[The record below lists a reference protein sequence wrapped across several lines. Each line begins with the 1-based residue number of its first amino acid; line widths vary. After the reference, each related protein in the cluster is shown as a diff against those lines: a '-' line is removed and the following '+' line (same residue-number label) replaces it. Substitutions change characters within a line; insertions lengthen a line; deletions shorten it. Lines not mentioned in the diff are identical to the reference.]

1 MSLTGNDNDDFI
13 IEEVTNFLQDT
24 RLIDGDF
31 EFDLDFDVENIA
43 LELDNGENTFEQPD
57 PLQELVVVH
66 MNDDS
71 KMGDEAISGILCIPT
86 SDSDKSENHS
96 PFPSS
101 TQLKNPNLNEIPV
114 NHPKSIP
121 STCNSY
127 SEVIDEHLEK
137 IGDDDDDDDMIK
149 CQSDNLQKKVTNELH
164 EISLNPSPLTVP
176 TEVIKIMVY
185 SNNETN
191 PINHPKKTTT
201 STKHDKSNSN
211 DVINNFL
218 ESGDSDDDDDDI
230 LKFQFNVNNTLEQL
244 VKTMKQ
250 TELSRLSLSLAQQ
263 TLESCNSRVMVPNN
277 NCFNRRNSVKSP
289 SLNFY
294 NHMQHSNTVLN
305 KYNDVPLS
313 SSPFQTSRRGS
324 IGSSKSKAS
333 RRFSLDKPKA
343 SRRNSIGKTMK
354 RSLQNRRSSWCSRHL
369 NKYCA

>member
-1 MSLTGNDNDDFI
+1 MSLTGDDKDDFI

-71 KMGDEAISGILCIPT
+71 KMGDEAISDILCIPT

-114 NHPKSIP
+114 NHPKSIQ

-127 SEVIDEHLEK
+127 SEVIDEYLEQS
-137 IGDDDDDDDMIK
+137 GDDDDI
-149 CQSDNLQKKVTNELH
+149 TNELH

-176 TEVIKIMVY
+176 PEVIKIMVY

-201 STKHDKSNSN
+201 STKHNKSNSN
-211 DVINNFL
+211 HVINNFL
-218 ESGDSDDDDDDI
+218 ESGDSDDDDDI
-230 LKFQFNVNNTLEQL
+230 LKFQFNINNTLEQL

-263 TLESCNSRVMVPNN
+263 TLESCNSRIMVPNN
-277 NCFNRRNSVKSP
+277 NCFNRRNIVKGP

-294 NHMQHSNTVLN
+294 NHMQHSNAVLN

-354 RSLQNRRSSWCSRHL
+354 RSLQNRRSSWCSRQL

>member
-1 MSLTGNDNDDFI
+1 MSLTGDDKDDFI

-24 RLIDGDF
+24 RPIDGDF
-31 EFDLDFDVENIA
+31 EFDLDFDAENIA

-57 PLQELVVVH
+57 PLQELVMVH

-71 KMGDEAISGILCIPT
+71 KKGDKAISDILYIPT

-114 NHPKSIP
+114 NHPKSIQ
-121 STCNSY
+121 STSNSY
-127 SEVIDEHLEK
+127 SEVIDEYLEQS
-137 IGDDDDDDDMIK
+137 GDDDDI
-149 CQSDNLQKKVTNELH
+149 TNELH
-164 EISLNPSPLTVP
+164 EISLNPSPLTIP
-176 TEVIKIMVY
+176 PEVIKIMVY

-201 STKHDKSNSN
+201 STKHNKSNSN
-211 DVINNFL
+211 YVINNFL
-218 ESGDSDDDDDDI
+218 ESGDSDDDDDI

-263 TLESCNSRVMVPNN
+263 TLESCNSRIMVPNN
-277 NCFNRRNSVKSP
+277 NCFNRRNIVKG
-289 SLNFY
+289 
-294 NHMQHSNTVLN
+294 HMQHSNAVLN

-354 RSLQNRRSSWCSRHL
+354 RSLKNRRSSWCSRHL
-369 NKYCA
+369 NEYCA